1 VEACTI
7 QISRSERLPLLENTE
22 TQPCLA
28 VLIPFKAEQKLN
40 FKKPR
45 KDNGNFSAKSGLDKG
60 CLGKPE
66 NLARLL
72 VLSEL
77 CREEE

>member
-1 VEACTI
+1 
-7 QISRSERLPLLENTE
+7 
-22 TQPCLA
+22 

-40 FKKPR
+40 FKKTR